1 MISAFRSALRPREPR
16 TRAVPRTGAAALLA
30 LAALLAACDG
40 GTPLTPFVPTRVLA
54 FGDESS
60 VIDSAGRKY
69 TVNGLNSTT
78 GQLDCRVNPIWIQ
91 VLATQ
96 RFGLLFPD
104 CNPDNLPNLTSRI
117 LATPGAKVADVGLQ
131 IDQQLAQGA
140 LSAKDLVTVMVGAND
155 LVDLYRSYPTTSADA
170 ILAESDRRGE
180 VLGRQVNRLADAGAR
195 VLVVTVLDLG
205 LTPFGRA
212 ERAANT
218 DIDRGA
224 LLSTMVDR
232 FNGSLRTTIYND
244 GRRLG
249 IVLADVVVR
258 NITNLPPLSG
268 FNNVASAACATTA
281 VLPDCNSNT
290 LAPPDPNNIPASATT
305 WLWADSLRLSAGGHL
320 QLGASAANRASN
332 NPFGS

>member
-1 MISAFRSALRPREPR
+1 VVEPR
-16 TRAVPRTGAAALLA
+16 ARAPSRAAAAAVVA
-30 LAALLAACDG
+30 LAALLGACDG

-69 TVNGLNSTT
+69 TVNAVNSTT
-78 GQLDCRVNPIWIQ
+78 GQLDCRANPIWIQ

-96 RFGLLFPD
+96 RYGLVFPD
-104 CNPDNLPNLTSRI
+104 CNPDNVPNPTSRI

-131 IDQQLAQGA
+131 IDQQLGQGA
-140 LSAKDLVTVMVGAND
+140 LSARDLVTVMVGAND
-155 LVDLYRSYPTTSADA
+155 LVDLYRSYPATSADA
-170 ILAESDRRGE
+170 ILAESDRLGE
-180 VLGRQVNRLADAGAR
+180 VLGRQVNRLADAGGR

-218 DIDRGA
+218 DINRSA

-258 NITNLPPLSG
+258 NINNIPALSG
-268 FNNVASAACATTA
+268 FNNVSTAACAASAT
-281 VLPDCNSNT
+281 LPNCNVNT
-290 LAPPDPNNIPASATT
+290 LGPPDANNVPASATS